1 MFLSSK
7 FPAPLFSLKDWFRG
21 QHRKDQKEAAAAGA
35 ALAPHKPRRAA
46 AGAGGSQHA
55 DITLTLEL
63 HPNMVPQPDVPKPD
77 ADGGQQ
83 TEIRSAPSSNAMLGM
98 MGQTDEDL
106 DERAALLDEQSGSED
121 DMLPA
126 RAPPKQRAAAA
137 ANRFAPPPPPPAAA
151 ANQAGES
158 DKQLAAACRR
168 LAQTTAAKNENN
180 LFVKNRNPRSLCMK
194 AGEAFTHI
202 ADAVG
207 RDPAEMLKVIH
218 CLHSR
223 VGL

>member
-1 MFLSSK
+1 
-7 FPAPLFSLKDWFRG
+7 
-21 QHRKDQKEAAAAGA
+21 
-35 ALAPHKPRRAA
+35 
-46 AGAGGSQHA
+46 
-55 DITLTLEL
+55 
-63 HPNMVPQPDVPKPD
+63 MVPQPDVPKPD

-83 TEIRSAPSSNAMLGM
+83 TEIRSAPSSNAT
-98 MGQTDEDL
+98 MGQTEDL
-106 DERAALLDEQSGSED
+106 DERGARLDEQSSEED
-121 DMLPA
+121 GMLPE